1 MLYTNNMNVRRMFG
15 IGLSKLLKVKWF
27 PIGLGYILIEK
38 IHPADYMDNWTNL
51 PFNAQSIR
59 MQTISTIY
67 LGFKP
72 EFTIET
78 GTHIGSSTTPLAAM
92 TEGKTFT
99 IEIEPKYRDVARERF
114 NRNHPALNIESVLG
128 DSAVEMRKILTSI
141 PKSSKLIAYLDAHWL
156 ADIPTYSELEAL
168 IEWGGCW
175 IAIIDDFKVEG
186 DAGYKF
192 DSYGAVTIGN
202 DIVPIHN
209 SDLEIWVPRI
219 PASRETGARSG
230 TGYVFSS
237 SADVL
242 IPEWARQNLRRVL

>member
-1 MLYTNNMNVRRMFG
+1 MNGRRLCGFV
-15 IGLSKLLKVKWF
+15 LSKLLIVKWF
-27 PIGLGYILIEK
+27 PTGVGYILMEK
-38 IHPADYMDNWTNL
+38 IHPADYMDNWANL
-51 PFNAQSIR
+51 PFNGQSIR

-78 GTHIGSSTTPLAAM
+78 GTYIGSSTTSLAAM
-92 TEGKTFT
+92 TQGTTFT
-99 IEIEPKYRDVARERF
+99 IEIESKYRNVALERF
-114 NRNHPALNIESVLG
+114 NRNHPTLKIESVIG
-128 DSAVEMRKILTSI
+128 DSALEMRKILTGI

-156 ADIPTYSELEAL
+156 VDIPTYSELEAL
-168 IEWGGCW
+168 IEWGGSW

-186 DAGYKF
+186 DEGYKF
-192 DSYGAVTIGN
+192 DSYGTVTIGEK
-202 DIVPIHN
+202 IVPRIN

-237 SADVL
+237 SADML

>member
-1 MLYTNNMNVRRMFG
+1 MFG
-15 IGLSKLLKVKWF
+15 FLLRKLLIIKWF

-78 GTHIGSSTTPLAAM
+78 GTHLGSSTTPLAAM

-99 IEIEPKYRDVARERF
+99 IEIEPIFHDIAKERF
-114 NRNHPALNIESVLG
+114 KRNHPGLKIDPVLG
-128 DSAVEMRKILTSI
+128 DSSVEMRKILKTIS
-141 PKSSKLIAYLDAHWL
+141 KSSKLIAYLDAHWL
-156 ADIPTYSELEAL
+156 SEIPTYSELEAL
-168 IEWGGCW
+168 IEWGGYW
-175 IAIIDDFKVEG
+175 IAIIDDFKVE
-186 DAGYKF
+186 DDSGYKY
-192 DSYGAVTIGN
+192 DSYGSVTIGEQ
-202 DIVPIHN
+202 IVPN
-209 SDLEIWVPRI
+209 KYSDLEVWVPRI
-219 PASRETGARSG
+219 HSSRETGAKSG

-237 SADVL
+237 RAELLV
-242 IPEWARQNLRRVL
+242 PEWALQNLRRTSWVSRGE